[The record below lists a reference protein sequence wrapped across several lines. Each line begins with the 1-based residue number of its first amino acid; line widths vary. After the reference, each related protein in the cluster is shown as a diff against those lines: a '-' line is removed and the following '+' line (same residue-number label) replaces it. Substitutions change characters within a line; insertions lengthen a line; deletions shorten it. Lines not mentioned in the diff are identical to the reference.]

1 MTPTTQIAIEG
12 DHFVL
17 HLEDNNRKHIVE
29 IPIGRPDKLVAL
41 LQARRAASMRIA
53 EPGSPVQSM
62 IDRPTERAA
71 IDTWCATAKRNALAE
86 LGL

>member
-1 MTPTTQIAIEG
+1 MNPTIRIEG
-12 DHFVL
+12 EHFVL
-17 HLEDNNRKHIVE
+17 SFPASHEVR
-29 IPIGRPDKLVAL
+29 IPLARTDQLTSVLMARQRGAL
-41 LQARRAASMRIA
+41 RIA

-71 IDTWCATAKRNALAE
+71 IETFCADKRANLLAE